1 MRQEQLFFIF
11 NKNMKTIKRTFV
23 LNMPLINELV
33 EGKLIIENIDITQTI
48 LAILYKLIKKLIQE
62 HCLSQKLK
70 KTLKQLV
77 ILLHVIVSKEAHRS
91 LQNKK
96 RKSPS

>member
-23 LNMPLINELV
+23 LNMPLINELF

-62 HCLSQKLK
+62 HCLSQ
-70 KTLKQLV
+70 LV
-77 ILLHVIVSKEAHRS
+77 ILLHVIVTKEAHRS